1 MKTWSANESFFDNL
15 NNDKQIKSKL
25 STDELKKLFI
35 ALCKQATYRNAG
47 DEALAL
53 AESAK
58 EIYDSLGGIAANA
71 DLAEAYTGIG
81 YSLKQLNRTAEAAR
95 TLEKAVEIH
104 RQDHFPFVDDLLRT
118 QAIWYSELGDW
129 ESTLR
134 CHLEAVTV
142 NEVDGNQEWLAKS
155 LFNVGVAYGH
165 LNNFPEA
172 ILKYKQARD
181 IFKELK
187 MVVAVG
193 MCDENISEAYVEL
206 NNGELALE
214 AAKRALDVARTAD
227 NQTRIMCSSY
237 NLGKAQVLLNDFEQ
251 AESSL
256 ASAHFLAQ
264 SNENIDFK
272 FLVGV
277 EEEEA
282 NLMRLTNRVTAA
294 DEIERRLTTIR
305 EILG

>member
-1 MKTWSANESFFDNL
+1 M
-15 NNDKQIKSKL
+15 I
-25 STDELKKLFI
+25 DENPMTERQMWDALPHAVGEEKAELLL
-35 ALCKQATYRNAG
+35 ALCRQATFRNAG

-58 EIYDSLGGIAANA
+58 EIYDSLGAAAANA

-81 YSLKQLNRTAEAAR
+81 YSLKNLNRTAEAAS

-104 RQDHFPFVDDLLRT
+104 RQDHFPFIDDLLRT
-118 QAIWYSELGDW
+118 QAIWYSEMGDW

-165 LNNFPEA
+165 LDNFPEA
-172 ILKYKQARD
+172 ILKYKKARD

-187 MVVAVG
+187 MVVEVG
-193 MCDENISEAYVEL
+193 MCDESISEAYVEL
-206 NNGELALE
+206 GNGELGLE
-214 AAKRALDVARTAD
+214 AAKRALDVATTSD
-227 NQTRIMCSSY
+227 MQVRIMWSSY
-237 NLGKAQVLLNDFEQ
+237 HLGKAYLLLADFEQ
-251 AESSL
+251 AESAL
-256 ASAHFLAQ
+256 ARAHFLAQ
-264 SNENIDFK
+264 SNERIDFK

-282 NLMRLTNRVTAA
+282 NLMRLTNRVEAA
-294 DEIERRLTTIR
+294 EAIERRLTTIR

>member
-1 MKTWSANESFFDNL
+1 MIEENPMTERQMWEALPHVVGEEKAQL
-15 NNDKQIKSKL
+15 L
-25 STDELKKLFI
+25 L

-71 DLAEAYTGIG
+71 DLADAYTGIG
-81 YSLKQLNRTAEAAR
+81 YSLKNLNRTAEAAS

-142 NEVDGNQEWLAKS
+142 NEVDSNQEWLAKS

-165 LNNFPEA
+165 LDNFPEA
-172 ILKYKQARD
+172 ILKYKKARD

-187 MVVAVG
+187 MVVEVG
-193 MCDENISEAYVEL
+193 MCDESISEAYVEL
-206 NNGELALE
+206 NNSCFA
-214 AAKRALDVARTAD
+214 
-227 NQTRIMCSSY
+227 
-237 NLGKAQVLLNDFEQ
+237 
-251 AESSL
+251 
-256 ASAHFLAQ
+256 
-264 SNENIDFK
+264 
-272 FLVGV
+272 
-277 EEEEA
+277 
-282 NLMRLTNRVTAA
+282 
-294 DEIERRLTTIR
+294 
-305 EILG
+305 

>member
-1 MKTWSANESFFDNL
+1 MTERQMWEALPHAVGEEKA
-15 NNDKQIKSKL
+15 
-25 STDELKKLFI
+25 ELLL
-35 ALCKQATYRNAG
+35 ALCKQATFRNAG

-58 EIYDSLGGIAANA
+58 EIYDSLGGAAANA
-71 DLAEAYTGIG
+71 DLADAYTGIG
-81 YSLKQLNRTAEAAR
+81 YSLKNLNRTAEAAS

-104 RQDHFPFVDDLLRT
+104 RQDHFPFIDDLLRT
-118 QAIWYSELGDW
+118 QAIWYSEMGDW

-165 LNNFPEA
+165 LDNFPEA

-187 MVVAVG
+187 MVVDVG
-193 MCDENISEAYVEL
+193 MCDENISEAYAEL
-206 NNGELALE
+206 GNGELALE
-214 AAKRALDVARTAD
+214 AAKRALDVARTSD
-227 NQTRIMCSSY
+227 MQVRIMWSSY
-237 NLGKAQVLLNDFEQ
+237 NVGKAYLLLADFEQ
-251 AESSL
+251 AESNL
-256 ASAHFLAQ
+256 AHAHYLAQ
-264 SNENIDFK
+264 SNERIDFK

-282 NLMRLTNRVTAA
+282 NLMRLTNRIEAA
-294 DEIERRLTTIR
+294 EAIERRLTTIR

>member
-1 MKTWSANESFFDNL
+1 MTERQMWEALPHAVGEEKA
-15 NNDKQIKSKL
+15 
-25 STDELKKLFI
+25 ELLL

-58 EIYDSLGGIAANA
+58 EIYESLGGSAANA

-81 YSLKQLNRTAEAAR
+81 YSLKQLNRTAEATN

-104 RQDHFPFVDDLLRT
+104 RRDHFPFLDDLLRT

-129 ESTLR
+129 KSTLR

-155 LFNVGVAYGH
+155 LFNVGVALTH
-165 LNNFPEA
+165 LDEFPEA
-172 ILKYKQARD
+172 ILRYKRARD

-187 MVVAVG
+187 MVVEVG
-193 MCDENISEAYVEL
+193 MCDENISEAYIEL
-206 NNGELALE
+206 NDGEHGLE

-227 NQTRIMCSSY
+227 LQTRIMWSSY
-237 NLGKAQVLLNDFEQ
+237 NVGKAYLLLKDFEQ
-251 AESSL
+251 AERNL
-256 ASAHFLAQ
+256 ATAHFLAQ
-264 SNENIDFK
+264 SNERIDFK

-282 NLMRLTNRVTAA
+282 NLMRLTNRIEAA
-294 DEIERRLTTIR
+294 EAIERRLTTIR

>member
-1 MKTWSANESFFDNL
+1 MIEENPMTERQMWEALPHAVGEEKA
-15 NNDKQIKSKL
+15 
-25 STDELKKLFI
+25 ELLL
-35 ALCKQATYRNAG
+35 ALCKQATFRNAG

-58 EIYDSLGGIAANA
+58 EIYDSLGGAAANA
-71 DLAEAYTGIG
+71 DLADAYTGIG
-81 YSLKQLNRTAEAAR
+81 YSLKNLNRTAEAAS

-104 RQDHFPFVDDLLRT
+104 RQDHFPFIDDLLRT
-118 QAIWYSELGDW
+118 QAIWYSEMGDW

-165 LNNFPEA
+165 LDNFPEA

-187 MVVAVG
+187 MVVDVG
-193 MCDENISEAYVEL
+193 MCDENISEAYAEL
-206 NNGELALE
+206 GNGELALE
-214 AAKRALDVARTAD
+214 AAKRALDVARTSD
-227 NQTRIMCSSY
+227 MQVRIMWSSY
-237 NLGKAQVLLNDFEQ
+237 NVGKAYLLLADFEQ
-251 AESSL
+251 AESNL
-256 ASAHFLAQ
+256 AHAHYLAQ
-264 SNENIDFK
+264 SNERIDFK

-282 NLMRLTNRVTAA
+282 NLMRLTNRVEAA
-294 DEIERRLTTIR
+294 EAIERRLTTIR

>member
-1 MKTWSANESFFDNL
+1 VIEENPMTERQMWEALPHVQGEEKA
-15 NNDKQIKSKL
+15 
-25 STDELKKLFI
+25 ELLL

-142 NEVDGNQEWLAKS
+142 NEVDSNQEWLAKS

-165 LNNFPEA
+165 LDNFPEA
-172 ILKYKQARD
+172 ILKYKKARD
-181 IFKELK
+181 IFKELR

-206 NNGELALE
+206 KNGELALA

-227 NQTRIMCSSY
+227 NQPRIMWSSY
-237 NLGKAQVLLNDFEQ
+237 NLGKAQVLLKDFEQ

-294 DEIERRLTTIR
+294 NEIERRLTTIR

>member
-1 MKTWSANESFFDNL
+1 VIEENPMTERQMWEALPHAQGEEKAAL
-15 NNDKQIKSKL
+15 L
-25 STDELKKLFI
+25 L

-81 YSLKQLNRTAEAAR
+81 YSLKQLNRTAEAAS

-165 LNNFPEA
+165 LNNFPES
-172 ILKYKQARD
+172 ILKYTQARD

-206 NNGELALE
+206 GSGELALE
-214 AAKRALDVARTAD
+214 AACRADDIARMAD
-227 NQTRIMCSSY
+227 NRERRMWSSY
-237 NLGKAQVLLNDFEQ
+237 NLGKAYLLLKQFEP
-251 AESSL
+251 AESAL
-256 ASAHFLAQ
+256 CNAQ
-264 SNENIDFK
+264 LVAQCNEPLDFK
-272 FLVGV
+272 LLVGID
-277 EEEEA
+277 EEMIT
-282 NLMRLTNRVTAA
+282 LYRLTDRSEIA
-294 DEIERRLTTIR
+294 DSMEARLTTIR

>member
-1 MKTWSANESFFDNL
+1 MTERQMWEALPHAQGEEKA
-15 NNDKQIKSKL
+15 
-25 STDELKKLFI
+25 ELLL
-35 ALCKQATYRNAG
+35 ALCKQATFRNAG

-81 YSLKQLNRTAEAAR
+81 YSLKQLNKTAEAAQ

-104 RQDHFPFVDDLLRT
+104 RQDHFPFIDDLLRT
-118 QAIWYSELGDW
+118 QAIWYSEIGDW

-142 NEVDGNQEWLAKS
+142 NEIDGNQEWLAKS
-155 LFNVGVAYGH
+155 LFNVGVAYGN

-172 ILKYKQARD
+172 ILKYQQARE

-187 MVVAVG
+187 MVIAVG
-193 MCDENISEAYVEL
+193 MCDEKLAESYVEVG
-206 NNGELALE
+206 NGELALE
-214 AAKRALDVARTAD
+214 AAKKADDIARIAD
-227 NQTRIMCSSY
+227 KFERRMWSSY
-237 NLGKAQVLLNDFEQ
+237 NLGKAYLLLKQFGP
-251 AESSL
+251 AEDAL
-256 ASAHFLAQ
+256 CTAQHYAQ
-264 SNENIDFK
+264 SNESPDFNL
-272 FLVGV
+272 LVGID
-277 EEEEA
+277 EEFIKIF
-282 NLMRLTNRVTAA
+282 RLTDRCEIA
-294 DEIERRLTTIR
+294 DSMEARLTTIR

>member
-1 MKTWSANESFFDNL
+1 MIEEDQMTERQMWEALPHAVGEEKAAL
-15 NNDKQIKSKL
+15 L
-25 STDELKKLFI
+25 L

-58 EIYDSLGGIAANA
+58 EIYDSLGSIAANA

-81 YSLKQLNRTAEAAR
+81 NSLKQLNRTAEAAS

-142 NEVDGNQEWLAKS
+142 NEVDGNQEWLATS
-155 LFNVGVAYGH
+155 LFNVGVALGH
-165 LNNFPEA
+165 LDKFSEA
-172 ILKYKQARD
+172 VQKFKSARD

-187 MVVAVG
+187 MVIAVG
-193 MCDENISEAYVEL
+193 MCDEKLAESYVEL
-206 NNGELALE
+206 GSGELALE
-214 AAKRALDVARTAD
+214 AACRADDIARMAD
-227 NQTRIMCSSY
+227 SRERRMWSSY
-237 NLGKAQVLLNDFEQ
+237 NLGKAYLLLKQFEP
-251 AESSL
+251 AESAL
-256 ASAHFLAQ
+256 CNAQ
-264 SNENIDFK
+264 LVAQCNEPLDFK
-272 FLVGV
+272 LLVGID
-277 EEEEA
+277 EEMIT
-282 NLMRLTNRVTAA
+282 LYRLTDRCEIA
-294 DEIERRLTTIR
+294 DSMEARLTTIR

>member
-1 MKTWSANESFFDNL
+1 MIEENPMTERQMWEALPHVQGEEKA
-15 NNDKQIKSKL
+15 
-25 STDELKKLFI
+25 ELLL

-129 ESTLR
+129 DSTLR

-165 LNNFPEA
+165 LDRHTEA

-187 MVVAVG
+187 MVVEVG
-193 MCDENISEAYVEL
+193 MCDECISEAHVEL
-206 NNGELALE
+206 GNGELALE
-214 AAKRALDVARTAD
+214 AAKNALDVARTAD
-227 NQTRIMCSSY
+227 NQVRIMWSSFH
-237 NLGKAQVLLNDFEQ
+237 LGQAQVLLKDYEQ

-256 ASAHFLAQ
+256 TTARYLAQ
-264 SNENIDFK
+264 AAEQINFK
-272 FLVGV
+272 FLVFV

-282 NLMRLTNRVTAA
+282 NLMRLTNRIEAA
-294 DEIERRLTTIR
+294 EAIERRLTTIR

>member
-1 MKTWSANESFFDNL
+1 MIEENPMTERQMWEALPHAVGEEKA
-15 NNDKQIKSKL
+15 
-25 STDELKKLFI
+25 ELLL
-35 ALCKQATYRNAG
+35 ALCKQATFRNAG

-58 EIYDSLGGIAANA
+58 EIYDSLGGAAANA
-71 DLAEAYTGIG
+71 DLADAYTGIG
-81 YSLKQLNRTAEAAR
+81 YSLKNLNRTAEAAS

-104 RQDHFPFVDDLLRT
+104 RQDHFPFIDDLLRT
-118 QAIWYSELGDW
+118 QAIWYSEMGDW

-165 LNNFPEA
+165 LDNFPEA

-187 MVVAVG
+187 MVVEVG
-193 MCDENISEAYVEL
+193 MCDENISEAYAEL
-206 NNGELALE
+206 GNGELALE
-214 AAKRALDVARTAD
+214 AAKRALDVARTSD
-227 NQTRIMCSSY
+227 MQVRIMWSSY
-237 NLGKAQVLLNDFEQ
+237 NVGKAYLLLADFEQ
-251 AESSL
+251 AESNL
-256 ASAHFLAQ
+256 AHAHYLAQ
-264 SNENIDFK
+264 SNERIDFK

-282 NLMRLTNRVTAA
+282 NLMRLTNRIEAA
-294 DEIERRLTTIR
+294 EAIERRLTTIR

>member
-1 MKTWSANESFFDNL
+1 MIEENPMTERQMWEALPHSVGEEKA
-15 NNDKQIKSKL
+15 
-25 STDELKKLFI
+25 ELLL
-35 ALCKQATYRNAG
+35 ALCKQATLRNAG

-58 EIYDSLGGIAANA
+58 EIYDSLGGAAANA
-71 DLAEAYTGIG
+71 DLADAYTGIG
-81 YSLKQLNRTAEAAR
+81 YSLKNLNRTAEAAS

-104 RQDHFPFVDDLLRT
+104 RQDHFPFIDDLLRT
-118 QAIWYSELGDW
+118 QAIWYSEMGDW

-165 LNNFPEA
+165 LDNFPEA

-187 MVVAVG
+187 MVVEVG

-206 NNGELALE
+206 GNGELALE
-214 AAKRALDVARTAD
+214 AAKRALDVARTSD
-227 NQTRIMCSSY
+227 MQVRIMWSSY
-237 NLGKAQVLLNDFEQ
+237 NVGKAYLLLADFEQ
-251 AESSL
+251 AESNL
-256 ASAHFLAQ
+256 AHAHYLAQ
-264 SNENIDFK
+264 SNERIDFK

-282 NLMRLTNRVTAA
+282 KLMRLTNRIEAA
-294 DEIERRLTTIR
+294 EAIERRLTTIR

>member
-1 MKTWSANESFFDNL
+1 MTERQMWEALPHAQGEEKA
-15 NNDKQIKSKL
+15 
-25 STDELKKLFI
+25 ELLL
-35 ALCKQATYRNAG
+35 ALCKQATFRNAG

-81 YSLKQLNRTAEAAR
+81 YSLKQLNKTAEAAR

-104 RQDHFPFVDDLLRT
+104 RQDHFPFIDDLLRT
-118 QAIWYSELGDW
+118 QAIWYSEIGDW

-142 NEVDGNQEWLAKS
+142 NEIDGNQEWLAKS
-155 LFNVGVAYGH
+155 LFNVGVALGN
-165 LNNFPEA
+165 LKRFSEA
-172 ILKYKQARD
+172 ILKFKSARD

-193 MCDENISEAYVEL
+193 MCDEKLAESYVEL

-214 AAKRALDVARTAD
+214 AAKKADDIARIAD
-227 NQTRIMCSSY
+227 KFERRMWSSY
-237 NLGKAQVLLNDFEQ
+237 NLGKAYLLLKQFGP
-251 AESSL
+251 AEDAL
-256 ASAHFLAQ
+256 CTAQHYAH
-264 SNENIDFK
+264 SNESPDFNL
-272 FLVGV
+272 LVGID
-277 EEEEA
+277 EEFIKIF
-282 NLMRLTNRVTAA
+282 RLTDRCEIA
-294 DEIERRLTTIR
+294 DSMEARLTTIR

>member
-1 MKTWSANESFFDNL
+1 MWEALPHAVGEEKADL
-15 NNDKQIKSKL
+15 L
-25 STDELKKLFI
+25 L
-35 ALCKQATYRNAG
+35 ALCKQATFRNAG

-58 EIYDSLGGIAANA
+58 EIYDSLGAAAANA

-81 YSLKQLNRTAEAAR
+81 YSLKNLNRTAEAAS

-104 RQDHFPFVDDLLRT
+104 RQDHFPFIDDLLRT
-118 QAIWYSELGDW
+118 QAIWYSEMGDW

-142 NEVDGNQEWLAKS
+142 NEIDGNQEWLARS

-165 LNNFPEA
+165 LNNFPES

-193 MCDENISEAYVEL
+193 MCDENISEANVEL
-206 NNGELALE
+206 GNGELAVE

-227 NQTRIMCSSY
+227 NQTRIMWSSY
-237 NLGKAQVLLNDFEQ
+237 NLGKAQLLLKDFEQ
-251 AESSL
+251 AENSL
-256 ASAHFLAQ
+256 SSAHFLAQ
-264 SNENIDFK
+264 GNENIDFK

-282 NLMRLTNRVTAA
+282 NLMRLTNRIEAA
-294 DEIERRLTTIR
+294 EAIERRLTTIR

>member
-1 MKTWSANESFFDNL
+1 MTERQMWEALPHVSGEEKA
-15 NNDKQIKSKL
+15 KL
-25 STDELKKLFI
+25 LLS
-35 ALCKQATYRNAG
+35 LCKQATYRNAG

-71 DLAEAYTGIG
+71 DLADAYTGIG
-81 YSLKQLNRTAEAAR
+81 YSLKNLNRTAEAAR

-104 RQDHFPFVDDLLRT
+104 RQDHFPFIDDLLRT
-118 QAIWYSELGDW
+118 QAIWYGEMGDW

-155 LFNVGVAYGH
+155 LFNVGVAYGNLDKH
-165 LNNFPEA
+165 PEA
-172 ILKYKQARD
+172 ILKYQQARG

-187 MVVAVG
+187 MVVDVG
-193 MCDENISEAYVEL
+193 NCDECIAEAFVEL
-206 NNGELALE
+206 GNGELAIE
-214 AAKRALDVARTAD
+214 AAKSALDVARTAD
-227 NQTRIMCSSY
+227 NQVRIMWSSFH
-237 NLGKAQVLLNDFEQ
+237 LGQAQILLKDYEQ
-251 AESSL
+251 AEGSL
-256 ASAHFLAQ
+256 STARYLAQ
-264 SNENIDFK
+264 AAEQINFQ
-272 FLVGV
+272 FLIYV

-282 NLMRLTNRVTAA
+282 KLMRLTNRVEAA
-294 DEIERRLTTIR
+294 EAIERRLTTIR